1 MVVPVDGRGEARPLL
16 ANPGYMEANAE
27 VSPDGRF
34 IAYDS
39 NESGRSEVYV
49 RPFPEV
55 DRARWQIS
63 AEGGSHPLWT
73 RTELLFRTISEPHRL
88 MSVAIETNAGFNHGK
103 PRPVLDLAPYVVT
116 GVGRQFDISR
126 DGKRFLMLK
135 AAGGDSSIIIVSNWF
150 EEVRAKMGGAR

>member
-1 MVVPVDGRGEARPLL
+1 
-16 ANPGYMEANAE
+16 
-27 VSPDGRF
+27 
-34 IAYDS
+34 
-39 NESGRSEVYV
+39 
-49 RPFPEV
+49 
-55 DRARWQIS
+55 
-63 AEGGSHPLWT
+63 
-73 RTELLFRTISEPHRL
+73 LLFRTISEPHRL